1 MKFEYWKW
9 KFDVGS
15 YLFGNLLKSLEILFL
30 YVVWFLKYNVKWS
43 LLILKV
49 FKFFFVSLIF
59 KILMIVFDMCV

>member
-1 MKFEYWKW
+1 MKFEYRKW

-15 YLFGNLLKSLEILFL
+15 YLFSNLLKSLEILFL

-43 LLILKV
+43 LSIIKV